1 MNVPIKSPMIIT
13 PKSSKK
19 RWSLLCSVYHAWCMR
34 GLTIEKI
41 KTEFSHITA
50 WTGNSETYHDSPIF
64 EGYGNFCDLYFKS
77 KNKQIKQEQ
86 VDKYNEFKSN
96 FKNFLPDIEKYIL
109 RSLKNSEI
117 NIENKIRQSKLNI
130 EIIEIPFENFKYDVL
145 KIDRVSFAGLTKKNL
160 PRGNW
165 RFLTEQEIINLKN
178 L

>member
-1 MNVPIKSPMIIT
+1 M
-13 PKSSKK
+13 
-19 RWSLLCSVYHAWCMR
+19 
-34 GLTIEKI
+34 LTIEKI

-130 EIIEIPFENFKYDVL
+130 EIIEIPFENFKYDLVL
-145 KIDRVSFAGLTKKNL
+145 VCGKTYKKFF
-160 PRGNW
+160 
-165 RFLTEQEIINLKN
+165 FLTRSIDIRVEFKN
-178 L
+178 GQITSIKRKKDTTEDNE